1 MKDLV
6 FLLSDLVTGELS
18 RLDEVG
24 VEVVEVEAVEVVVV
38 VVFFVVVL
46 GLLYDPS
53 DLLDESG
60 DFFDEKK
67 RPLNTIGFVV

>member
-1 MKDLV
+1 M
-6 FLLSDLVTGELS
+6 TGELS

-24 VEVVEVEAVEVVVV
+24 VEVVEVEAVEVA

-46 GLLYDPS
+46 GVLDDPS

-67 RPLNTIGFVV
+67 RPLNTIGFVG